1 IPPQRSGYLAFFVAL
16 GGTAYATKPLI
27 TGAGIQDGSLPDA
40 DIAAANNDETAGTP
54 SLRTL
59 GAGAQQAMP
68 GNAKIGTS
76 QFSRTIPAV
85 RATGVRQTI
94 PTGGVRTVPHFAFE
108 LYDTAALYNST
119 AHTSR
124 LTAPVAGVYRMSANV
139 RWPLRDHSTGYREV

>member
-1 IPPQRSGYLAFFVAL
+1 MRRAIPVTFVATLVASGNSGLVTNSKSGLELAGRGPEEDWPYCPSCFPIPPQRSGYLALFVAL
-16 GGTAYATKPLI
+16 GGTAYATRPLI

-40 DIAAANNDETAGTP
+40 DIAAANKDGTAGTP

-59 GAGAQQAMP
+59 GTGAQQAMP

-94 PTGGVRTVPHFAFE
+94 PTG
-108 LYDTAALYNST
+108 
-119 AHTSR
+119 
-124 LTAPVAGVYRMSANV
+124 
-139 RWPLRDHSTGYREV
+139 